1 MQIPLISNRG
11 LAQAIYQARY
21 NLRHP
26 EKFLE
31 RWQQKPAMLQAVIE
45 TQALHLSMLL
55 ELQHRRQLHG
65 PIDCTGFES
74 G

>member
-1 MQIPLISNRG
+1 MQIPLISDNG
-11 LAQAIYQARY
+11 LAQAIEQARF

-31 RWQQKPAMLQAVIE
+31 RWKQNPVLVRDVIE

-55 ELQHRRQLHG
+55 ELQHRRKLHG
-65 PIDCTGFES
+65 LLDRTHFDAF
-74 G
+74 